1 MIAYGLAH
9 AMLQTLC
16 CVPYGGFCFSLRT
29 KPTLGLS
36 SNKCVCVCVWGG
48 TCRLLALLQ
57 VSVHPQLNLRS
68 AVLRNNPVRARESGF
83 VLRRLIPHVCMLCG
97 CVLTLH
103 ATSFFSWCSD
113 PPPGKEKKGN
123 EKENAL
129 PKADV
134 PLVTPREL
142 CSPRWL

>member
-1 MIAYGLAH
+1 
-9 AMLQTLC
+9 
-16 CVPYGGFCFSLRT
+16 
-29 KPTLGLS
+29 
-36 SNKCVCVCVWGG
+36 
-48 TCRLLALLQ
+48 
-57 VSVHPQLNLRS
+57 
-68 AVLRNNPVRARESGF
+68 

>member
-1 MIAYGLAH
+1 
-9 AMLQTLC
+9 MLC
-16 CVPYGGFCFSLRT
+16 SRRCVVSRMVGFVFRCVRNLLWDCLRT
-29 KPTLGLS
+29 S
-36 SNKCVCVCVWGG
+36 VCVWGGGG

-68 AVLRNNPVRARESGF
+68 AVLRNNPVRGRESGF